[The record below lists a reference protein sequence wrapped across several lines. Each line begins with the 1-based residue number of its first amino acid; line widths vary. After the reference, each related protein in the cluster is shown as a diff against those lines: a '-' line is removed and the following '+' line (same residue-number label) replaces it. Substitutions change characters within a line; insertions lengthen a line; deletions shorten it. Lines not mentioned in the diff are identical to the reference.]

1 MYTGPKK
8 SSHRHNE
15 LGANDY
21 MPLNI
26 LLVEDDLD
34 DARLFERM
42 LGRVFPNHYAI
53 AHANNISAALEFVS
67 LPEVDNLDA
76 ILLDIG
82 LPDSVGLDGLD
93 RMAAATIR
101 RVPII
106 ILSGVED
113 EAVAQ
118 NAIKGNAQDY
128 INKQQMTASVIDRA
142 VRYAI
147 ERQRS
152 QVELN
157 MSRERFRHF
166 ADIATDRF
174 WEMNTDLRFIDA
186 NGTLQDAYQPQK
198 SELLGRT
205 IWEVA
210 GFMPQTAATW
220 DSLIDDMVQRHEV
233 REFEITY
240 TAHDNNVTYW
250 SFSAS
255 PIYEG
260 VEFLGYRGTAQDIS
274 HQKGIEKELR
284 ALNARK
290 DKFFSIIA
298 HDLRSPFSSLMGAA
312 GFFRDGIYNAEQ
324 DDARELGSMMYDTA
338 RRACNLVDD
347 LLQWSRLQ
355 LLKDSLKPEYVDIA
369 SVISEAFE
377 LTSPLAEAKGIELTQ
392 EIIGV
397 DTVYIDQQAINSIV
411 RNLINNGVKF
421 TPKGGR
427 VSVHV
432 VPAEV
437 GTVILSV
444 SDTGIGMSAEKIAEL
459 RSIDEV
465 VSTKGTDGEQG
476 TGLGLVLSDEL
487 ITKSHGTLRIES
499 EDGEGTT
506 VTITILT
513 GPVDE
518 NSRDPETTDGD

>member
-1 MYTGPKK
+1 MAL
-8 SSHRHNE
+8 S
-15 LGANDY
+15 
-21 MPLNI
+21 
-26 LLVEDDLD
+26 LLLIEDDAD

-42 LGRVFPNHYAI
+42 LGRNFPNHYDV
-53 AHANNISAALEFVS
+53 AHASNIEQALEYVS
-67 LPEVDNLDA
+67 RPESDGLDV
-76 ILLDIG
+76 IVLDLG
-82 LPDSVGLDGLD
+82 LPDSVELSGLD
-93 RMAAATIR
+93 RMAEATIR

-113 EAVAQ
+113 ESLAQ

-128 INKQQMTASVIDRA
+128 INKQQMTASAIDRA

-157 MSRERFRHF
+157 ISRERFRHF

-174 WEMNTDLRFIDA
+174 WEMGPDLRFIDA
-186 NGTLQDAYQPQK
+186 NGTLQDEYEPQK
-198 SELLGRT
+198 SGLLGRT
-205 IWEVA
+205 IWEVT
-210 GFMPQTAATW
+210 GFAPLNAETW
-220 DSLIDDMVQRHEV
+220 DPLIEEMIQRHEIND
-233 REFEITY
+233 FEITF
-240 TAHDNNVTYW
+240 TDQNDDLTYW

-255 PIYEG
+255 PIYESA
-260 VEFLGYRGTAQDIS
+260 EFLGYRGTAHDIS

-312 GFFRDGIYNAEQ
+312 GFFRDGIYNANQ

-355 LLKDSLKPEYVDIA
+355 LLKDALKPENVKIA

-377 LTSPLAEAKGIELTQ
+377 LTSSLATAKGVELIQ
-392 EIIGV
+392 DVIGV
-397 DTVYIDQQAINSIV
+397 NTVYIDQQAINSIV
-411 RNLINNGVKF
+411 RNLVNNGVKF

-427 VSVHV
+427 VVVQV
-432 VPAEV
+432 VPAEE
-437 GTVILSV
+437 GMVILSV
-444 SDTGIGMSAEKIAEL
+444 TDTGIGMSADKIAEL

-499 EDGEGTT
+499 EDGAGTT
-506 VTITILT
+506 VTITIPT
-513 GPVDE
+513 GPLD
-518 NSRDPETTDGD
+518 NAAPDPETMDGDRND